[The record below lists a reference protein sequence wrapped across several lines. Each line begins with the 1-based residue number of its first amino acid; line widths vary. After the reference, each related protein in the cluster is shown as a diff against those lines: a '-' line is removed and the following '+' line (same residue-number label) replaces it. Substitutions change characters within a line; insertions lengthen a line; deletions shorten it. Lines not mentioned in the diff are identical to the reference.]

1 MRIQKEED
9 ARYKVDVFVYGA
21 TPGGIGAALGAAR
34 RGRRTLLAEPTGHF
48 GGLMTSGLGRTD
60 ILSLEASGAVFREFA
75 GKVYRYYADTYGE
88 DSEQAKACNQ
98 GLFFE
103 PSVAHRVLTEM
114 VEQEP
119 LLEIIMQWELEAV
132 EWEAEEQAAAE
143 AGVVE
148 SCSAESDAVKQKA
161 KEPKPDMEPETLEA
175 NEAGPGTINRA
186 EQASTAA
193 SAVKLTG
200 VLLRRRAD
208 EGSGGHFVADMAES
222 LERTARKTVRA
233 GMFIDATYE
242 GDLAAMAGVPWH
254 SGRESRD
261 EWNEEYAG
269 KLYMDFAASKEV
281 FSGSTG
287 EGDERIQAYNFRLCL
302 TQRPEIRIPFRKPE
316 SYCREDYASLAGDV
330 AVGRVRSI
338 RDVMNML
345 PVPNGKTDCN
355 NHHYCMCSTDLPEEN
370 QEYADGDAA
379 VRAAFVQRQRDYIQG
394 LLWFLQNDEALPA
407 EFREE
412 ALTWGY
418 AGDEFAEHGHFPP
431 QIYVREARR
440 IEGEYTFTENDARVA
455 PGLERAPVHPE
466 SIAIGDYPIDSH
478 ATRKREAAGRDR
490 ALEGFLGLGWLTK
503 VYQIPYGVIVPKR
516 VDGLLVPVA
525 VSATHMGFGT
535 IRMEPCWM
543 QLGFAAGVAG
553 DLCLAEG
560 TTPRKLPVD
569 ALQLE
574 LLAANQRIT
583 YFADIPWGHPARAA
597 AEYFGTKGLFTS
609 YEARLDDPLQA
620 AEASR
625 WIAAARL
632 LPGGRAL
639 PSLPA
644 TDRLL
649 PAGADMG
656 PRQPREEPQPEEQWR
671 ERPHLPSW
679 LAGRWHR
686 AACRALGAGD
696 DAGGWATT
704 LGDERR
710 PVTRGEFCAL
720 LYSLLAGQRQQA
732 SAASSG
738 VNAAAIA
745 QPAWE
750 RTGL

>member
-1 MRIQKEED
+1 MSIQKEED

-161 KEPKPDMEPETLEA
+161 KEPKPDMEPGTLEA
-175 NEAGPGTINRA
+175 NEAEPGAINRA

-200 VLLRRRAD
+200 VLLRRGAD

-222 LERTARKTVRA
+222 LDRTARKTVRA

-281 FSGSTG
+281 FPGSTG

-316 SYCREDYASLAGDV
+316 IYCREDYASLAGDV

-345 PVPNGKTDCN
+345 PIPNGKTDCN

-370 QEYADGDAA
+370 QEYADGMPQCVPLSSSASG
-379 VRAAFVQRQRDYIQG
+379 IM
-394 LLWFLQNDEALPA
+394 
-407 EFREE
+407 FRGCYGSCR
-412 ALTWGY
+412 TMK
-418 AGDEFAEHGHFPP
+418 HC
-431 QIYVREARR
+431 RR
-440 IEGEYTFTENDARVA
+440 
-455 PGLERAPVHPE
+455 
-466 SIAIGDYPIDSH
+466 
-478 ATRKREAAGRDR
+478 
-490 ALEGFLGLGWLTK
+490 
-503 VYQIPYGVIVPKR
+503 
-516 VDGLLVPVA
+516 
-525 VSATHMGFGT
+525 
-535 IRMEPCWM
+535 
-543 QLGFAAGVAG
+543 
-553 DLCLAEG
+553 
-560 TTPRKLPVD
+560 
-569 ALQLE
+569 
-574 LLAANQRIT
+574 
-583 YFADIPWGHPARAA
+583 
-597 AEYFGTKGLFTS
+597 
-609 YEARLDDPLQA
+609 
-620 AEASR
+620 
-625 WIAAARL
+625 
-632 LPGGRAL
+632 
-639 PSLPA
+639 
-644 TDRLL
+644 
-649 PAGADMG
+649 
-656 PRQPREEPQPEEQWR
+656 
-671 ERPHLPSW
+671 
-679 LAGRWHR
+679 
-686 AACRALGAGD
+686 
-696 DAGGWATT
+696 
-704 LGDERR
+704 
-710 PVTRGEFCAL
+710 
-720 LYSLLAGQRQQA
+720 
-732 SAASSG
+732 SSG
-738 VNAAAIA
+738 KK
-745 QPAWE
+745 
-750 RTGL
+750 R